1 MSSSTRASVAAAITT
16 AALLLSACGS
26 GSSTS
31 DPNSLKV
38 AANATDRA
46 SMDAVVAA
54 FKQDNPGVT
63 VNVTYADTDQL
74 QSTLRTQ
81 LSSGTGP
88 DVFTVWP
95 GNGNPGA
102 LQVLQPAGYLA
113 DLSSRPFAANIPAGA
128 RPVTQVS
135 GKTYVVPANY
145 SGIGFIYTQKAMA
158 EIGGQEPKTWDE
170 LIALCGKARAKDKVL
185 LSLGNQTP
193 WVTQLVTYAL
203 VATTTYAEDPE
214 FAQKMTDGKAKFADS
229 GWKVALQKY
238 LELKDAKCFSDQPL
252 GTSYET
258 SLKDVAQGRAV
269 GVVQVASSLS
279 AVRKEAGDGTEL
291 RMAALPAGNDPAKT
305 RMPGAVSGAYGVNAK
320 SGNSELA
327 LKFADFLG
335 SEKGQNLYN
344 EKGGT
349 LPPLPNTSFKADP
362 ALTALDQHLRS
373 GTTVPFMDQLWP
385 NPKVQQ
391 EHFTQVQK
399 LFSGSATVD
408 DVLSALDKAYAAK

>member
-1 MSSSTRASVAAAITT
+1 MSSSKRALVGAAIAVT
-16 AALLLSACGS
+16 ALLLSACGS
-26 GSSTS
+26 GSAGSKS
-31 DPNSLKV
+31 DTLKV

-46 SMDAVVAA
+46 AMDAVVAA
-54 FKQDNPGVT
+54 FKQENPGFEVT
-63 VNVTYADTDQL
+63 VTYADTDQL

-113 DLSSRPFAANIPAGA
+113 DLSGRSFATNIPGGA
-128 RPVTQVS
+128 RAVTQVDH
-135 GKTYVVPANY
+135 KTFIVPANY
-145 SGIGFIYTQKAMA
+145 SGIGFIYTQKALD

-170 LIALCGKARAKDKVL
+170 LIALCGKARAGGKVL
-185 LSLGNQTP
+185 LALGNQTP

-203 VATTTYAEDPE
+203 VATTTYADNPQ
-214 FAQKMTDGKAKFADS
+214 FAQDMAEGRKKFAES
-229 GWKVALQKY
+229 GWKTALEKY
-238 LELKDAKCFSDQPL
+238 LDLDRAKCFSDQPL

-258 SLKDVAQGRAV
+258 SLKDVAQGKAV
-269 GVVQVASSLS
+269 GVVQVASSLA
-279 AVRKEAGDGTEL
+279 AVRTEAGEGADI
-291 RMAALPAGNDPAKT
+291 RMAALPADNDPTKT
-305 RMPGAVSGAYGVNAK
+305 RMPGAVSAAYGVNAK
-320 SGNSELA
+320 SGNQERA
-327 LKFADFLG
+327 MKFVDFLG

-349 LPPLPNTSFKADP
+349 LPAIPNPGFTVDP
-362 ALTALDQHLRS
+362 ALQALDQHLRN

-399 LFSGSATVD
+399 LFSGSTTVD
-408 DVLSALDKAYAAK
+408 EVLVALDKAYAAK

>member
-1 MSSSTRASVAAAITT
+1 MSSSSRALVAAIATT
-16 AALLLSACGS
+16 ALLLSACGS

-31 DPNSLKV
+31 DPNTLKV

-54 FKQDNPGVT
+54 FEQENPGVT

-113 DLSSRPFAANIPAGA
+113 DLSGRSFAANVPAGA
-128 RPVTQVS
+128 RPVTQTG
-135 GKTYVVPANY
+135 GKTYLVPANY
-145 SGIGFIYTQKAMA
+145 SGIGLIYTQKAMT

-170 LIALCGKARAKDKVL
+170 LIALCGKARAKGKVL

-203 VATTTYAEDPE
+203 VATTTYADDPE
-214 FAQKMTDGKAKFADS
+214 FAQKMSDGKAKFADS
-229 GWKVALQKY
+229 GWKTALEKY
-238 LELKDAKCFSDQPL
+238 LELQNAQCFSDQPL

-269 GVVQVASSLS
+269 GVVQVASSLA
-279 AVRKEAGDGTEL
+279 AVRKEAGEGTEL

-320 SGNSELA
+320 SGNADLA

-335 SEKGQNLYN
+335 SENGQNLYN

-349 LPPLPNTSFKADP
+349 LPAIPNASFQADP
-362 ALTALDQHLRS
+362 ALVALDQHLRN

-391 EHFTQVQK
+391 EHFNQVQK
-399 LFSGSATVD
+399 LFSGSAEVG

>member
-1 MSSSTRASVAAAITT
+1 MSSSKRALAAIATS
-16 AALLLSACGS
+16 ALLLSACGS

-31 DPNSLKV
+31 DPNTLKV

-54 FKQDNPGVT
+54 FKQENAGINVT
-63 VNVTYADTDQL
+63 VTYADTDQL

-128 RPVTQVS
+128 RSVTQVG
-135 GKTYVVPANY
+135 GKTYIVPANY
-145 SGIGFIYTQKAMA
+145 SGIGLIYTQKAMT
-158 EIGGQEPKTWDE
+158 EIDGQAPKTWDE
-170 LIALCGKARAKDKVL
+170 LITLCGKARAKGKVL
-185 LSLGNQTP
+185 MALGNQTP
-193 WVTQLVTYAL
+193 WVTQLVTYSL
-203 VATTTYAEDPE
+203 VATTTYADDPE
-214 FAQKMTDGKAKFADS
+214 FAQQMTDGKATFAGS
-229 GWKVALQKY
+229 GWKTALDKY
-238 LELKDAKCFSDQPL
+238 LELKNAQCFSDQPL

-258 SLKDVAQGRAV
+258 TLKDVAQGRAV
-269 GVVQVASSLS
+269 GVVQVASSLA
-279 AVRKEAGDGTEL
+279 AVRTEAGEGVEL
-291 RMAALPAGNDPAKT
+291 HMAALPAGNDQAKT

-320 SGNSELA
+320 SGNQELA
-327 LKFADFLG
+327 VKFVDFLA

-349 LPPLPNTSFKADP
+349 LPAVPNTSFKVDP
-362 ALTALDQHLRS
+362 ALASLDQHLRN

-391 EHFTQVQK
+391 EHFNQVQK
-399 LFSGSATVD
+399 LFSGSTTVD
-408 DVLSALDKAYAAK
+408 EALAALDKAYAAK